1 VSCGVLKE
9 QESSTLYQYL
19 SNPQAFAAILS
30 RSPSSDGVAVLLDTM
45 NRLVCASSAATS
57 SLHDGNKTLLS
68 AYSAE
73 GHLRLV
79 EVLLVPLSGETVM
92 SLWTSLDAVRM
103 PLICFVYRDAISR
116 FVAYC
121 IKPNA

>member
-1 VSCGVLKE
+1 MTSAPFGVLSVLKE
-9 QESSTLYQYL
+9 QESVTLYQYL
-19 SNPQAFAAILS
+19 INLQVFSAILS

-45 NRLVCASSAATS
+45 SRLVCVSSAATS
-57 SLHDGNKTLLS
+57 ALDGGNKTLLS

-92 SLWTSLDAVRM
+92 ALWTSLDAVSM
-103 PLICFVYRDAISR
+103 LCLE
-116 FVAYC
+116 
-121 IKPNA
+121 IKRLFCRLYHT